1 MIDGD
6 VESNPGTTQNDCK
19 SPCGR
24 PKKKKR
30 VFKGRAKKFDYS
42 ENINV
47 NSASY
52 PNVQNVFFN
61 AIQPV
66 SLNNIKPS
74 PRDCGV

>member
-1 MIDGD
+1 MWT
-6 VESNPGTTQNDCK
+6 S
-19 SPCGR
+19 
-24 PKKKKR
+24 KKKKKKKKKKKERER

-61 AIQPV
+61 AIQLV
-66 SLNNIKPS
+66 SLNNIKPRA
-74 PRDCGV
+74 RDCGV